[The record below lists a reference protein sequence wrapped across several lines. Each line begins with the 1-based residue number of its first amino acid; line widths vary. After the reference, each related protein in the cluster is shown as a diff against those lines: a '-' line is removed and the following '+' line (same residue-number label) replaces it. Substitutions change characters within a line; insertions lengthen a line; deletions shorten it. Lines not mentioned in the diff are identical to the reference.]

1 GRVIAISAGGVIVD
15 VGFKSEGVIPT
26 EQFLDEQGRCTV
38 KEGDQ
43 IDVFLEQTE
52 DANGHVVLSR
62 EKAERMKIWDVIE
75 RAYREGTVVKGRV
88 IERIKGGLAVDI
100 GVRAFLPGSQIDLR
114 PVRNLDSLRGE
125 EFEMRVI
132 KVNKKRGN
140 IVLSRKAVLEEA
152 MQEEK
157 AKTMEVLEDGK
168 VMEGVVKN
176 ITDYGAFIDLGGVDG
191 LLHITD
197 MSWGRVNHPSELFN
211 VGDKIKVKVIKF
223 NREDGRVSLGYKQ
236 LSEDPWLHA
245 DMRYPKNLRVQG
257 KVVSLTDY
265 GAFVELEPGIE
276 GLIHISEMT
285 WNKRVKHPSKIVSV
299 NEMVDVV
306 ILDIDTE
313 ARRISLGLKQTEPN
327 PWDVMESR
335 YTPGT
340 VITGKVRNVT
350 DFGVFVEVEDGIDG
364 LVHITDMSWG
374 RVNHP
379 SELFNVGDKIKV
391 KVIKFNREDGRV
403 SLGYKQLSEDPWLHA
418 DMRYPKNLRVQGKVV
433 SLTDYGAFVEL
444 EPGIEGLIHI
454 SEMTWNKRV
463 KHPSKIV
470 SVNEMVDVVILDIDT
485 EARRISLGLKQ
496 TEPNPW
502 DVMESRYTPGTVIT
516 GKVRNVTD
524 FGVFV
529 EVEEGIDG
537 LVHVSDMS
545 WTKRVKHPSELFKKG
560 DEVQA
565 VILSIDAANQK
576 LSLGIKQLEPDRWED
591 WFSRHN
597 VGDVVRGNVVR
608 ITNFGAFVEL
618 ADGIEGLCHVS
629 ELDEKHVD
637 KPAEFLAAG
646 QEVEM
651 KIIKLNLQE
660 KKIGLSLKAMK
671 EEEPRV
677 EFTSYIASADSGS
690 ASMGDRLGDQLREIS
705 RFKKNESE

>member
-1 GRVIAISAGGVIVD
+1 M
-15 VGFKSEGVIPT
+15 
-26 EQFLDEQGRCTV
+26 

-306 ILDIDTE
+306 ILDIHTE

-350 DFGVFVEVEDGIDG
+350 DFGVFVEVED
-364 LVHITDMSWG
+364 
-374 RVNHP
+374 
-379 SELFNVGDKIKV
+379 
-391 KVIKFNREDGRV
+391 
-403 SLGYKQLSEDPWLHA
+403 
-418 DMRYPKNLRVQGKVV
+418 
-433 SLTDYGAFVEL
+433 
-444 EPGIEGLIHI
+444 
-454 SEMTWNKRV
+454 
-463 KHPSKIV
+463 
-470 SVNEMVDVVILDIDT
+470 
-485 EARRISLGLKQ
+485 
-496 TEPNPW
+496 
-502 DVMESRYTPGTVIT
+502 
-516 GKVRNVTD
+516 
-524 FGVFV
+524 
-529 EVEEGIDG
+529 GIDG

>member
-1 GRVIAISAGGVIVD
+1 MASDVNNPQLAGSATSPGDTQPVDAPVTADQEAENDFKTLLAAYEGRTQRFSEGEVVKGKIIAFSGSGVVVD
-15 VGFKSEGVIPT
+15 VGFKSEGIIPL
-26 EQFLDEQGRCTV
+26 EQFLDDRGRHSIKV
-38 KEGDQ
+38 GDVV
-43 IDVFLEQTE
+43 DVFLEQTE
-52 DANGHVVLSR
+52 DSSGYVVLSR
-62 EKAERMKIWDVIE
+62 EKAERMKIWDEIE
-75 RAYREGTVVKGRV
+75 KAYRDGTVVKGRV

-168 VMEGVVKN
+168 VMEGIVKN

-197 MSWGRVNHPSELFN
+197 MSWGRVNHPSEIFA
-211 VGDKIKVKVIKF
+211 VGDKVKVKVIKF

-236 LSEDPWLHA
+236 LTEDPWLHA
-245 DMRYPKNLRVQG
+245 DMRYPKNIRVQG

-299 NEMVDVV
+299 GSPVEVV
-306 ILDIDTE
+306 VLDIDTE

-327 PWDVMESR
+327 PWDIIESKFA
-335 YTPGT
+335 PGT

-350 DFGVFVEVEDGIDG
+350 DFGVFI
-364 LVHITDMSWG
+364 
-374 RVNHP
+374 
-379 SELFNVGDKIKV
+379 
-391 KVIKFNREDGRV
+391 
-403 SLGYKQLSEDPWLHA
+403 
-418 DMRYPKNLRVQGKVV
+418 
-433 SLTDYGAFVEL
+433 
-444 EPGIEGLIHI
+444 
-454 SEMTWNKRV
+454 
-463 KHPSKIV
+463 
-470 SVNEMVDVVILDIDT
+470 
-485 EARRISLGLKQ
+485 
-496 TEPNPW
+496 
-502 DVMESRYTPGTVIT
+502 
-516 GKVRNVTD
+516 
-524 FGVFV
+524 

-545 WTKRVKHPSELFKKG
+545 WTKRIKHPSEMLKKG

-565 VILSIDAANQK
+565 VVLSVDAPNQK

-591 WFSRHN
+591 WFNRHN
-597 VGDVVRGNVVR
+597 PGDVIKGRVVR
-608 ITNFGAFVEL
+608 MTNFGAFVEL
-618 ADGIEGLCHVS
+618 EEGIEGLCHVS
-629 ELDEKHVD
+629 ELDEKHVE
-637 KPAEFLAAG
+637 KPAEFLNIG
-646 QEVEM
+646 QEVDM
-651 KIIKLNLQE
+651 KIIKLNLPE

-671 EEEPRV
+671 EDEPRL
-677 EFTSYIASADSGS
+677 EFTSYMASADSGS
-690 ASMGDRLGDQLREIS
+690 TSMGERLGDQLREIS
-705 RFKKNESE
+705 RLKKGEPE